1 MVERVGNLAEVAPLF
16 SGWEDTLVRSALEGC
31 MGEVYASA
39 DRSAAQI
46 VNGDF
51 AFLAGDASSPEA
63 SALAMHLPRGFESA
77 ALLITARDAKWFRVV
92 QTAWQERAVPGER
105 YAFRKDAHRFDL
117 HKLRGYAQMLPPGVR
132 LVPLSGAL
140 YRLALAADWSQ
151 DFVSLFRDEA
161 DFTARGLGVMA
172 LDGEEPV
179 AGASSYVVFSGG
191 IEVEIDTRE
200 DYRRRGLARACGAAL
215 ILACLDRG
223 LFPAW
228 DAANPASA
236 ALAEQLGYIPAG
248 AYPILIVT
256 PPTCPPRG

>member
-1 MVERVGNLAEVAPLF
+1 MVERIGNLTEVEPLF

-31 MGEVYASA
+31 VGEVYASA
-39 DRSAAQI
+39 DRRAAQI
-46 VNGDF
+46 VYGDF
-51 AFLAGDASSPEA
+51 AFLAGDAACDEA
-63 SALAMHLPRGFESA
+63 AALATHLPQGYGGD
-77 ALLITARDAKWFRVV
+77 ALLLSARDA
-92 QTAWQERAVPGER
+92 AWLTVSQAAWGDRAVPGQR
-105 YAFRKDAHRFDL
+105 FAFRKDAHRFDPL
-117 HKLRGYAQMLPPGVR
+117 KLRGYAHALPPGIR
-132 LVPLSGAL
+132 LAPLDGAL
-140 YRLALAADWSQ
+140 YRRALAADWSR

-161 DFTARGLGVMA
+161 DFVARGLGVIA

-179 AGASSYVVFSGG
+179 AGASSYAVFSGG

-223 LFPAW
+223 LFPSW

-256 PPTCPPRG
+256 PHICPPRR